1 MTEPDDAPL
10 NRTDERVTK
19 ADLFDAAQWLD
30 RRIAAVRDDFAG
42 LQAGSGDITDRIM
55 GDLAGIRAEQ
65 MHLSR
70 QLEMLASELKLDI
83 RKELRTAGE
92 ADRTA
97 ERASGAG
104 RWAGALMGLL
114 TVIFLAGV
122 LALVTFVLP
131 PGLGLENVLPQGWTP
146 WRERPGP

>member
-1 MTEPDDAPL
+1 MTEPDNVPL
-10 NRTDERVTK
+10 DRTDEMATK
-19 ADLFDAAQWLD
+19 ADLFDAAHWLD

-42 LQAGSGDITDRIM
+42 MQAGSGDITGRIM

-92 ADRTA
+92 AD
-97 ERASGAG
+97 GAG
-104 RWAGALMGLL
+104 HTSRWTSVLMGL
-114 TVIFLAGV
+114 VILMLLVGILV
-122 LALVTFVLP
+122 L
-131 PGLGLENVLPQGWTP
+131 
-146 WRERPGP
+146 